1 MDDKSLKKFIF
12 QPNLNQLRFI
22 ELYLDISQ
30 RRTMISIAN
39 ELEIT
44 TQAIWKWF
52 NDINFVEWINS
63 KRDELLAKSLIP
75 IYLAAIRKAIS
86 GDYNFAKLLLEIK
99 KEYMPAISHNI
110 SIKITEIVIT
120 HVIEVINKYIEDD
133 NLKRKIGEELIKINL
148 N

>member
-1 MDDKSLKKFIF
+1 MGNNSLIKFSF

-30 RRTMISIAN
+30 RRTMKSIAD

-44 TQAIWKWF
+44 VQAIWKWF

-75 IYLAAIRKAIS
+75 IYLAAVRKAIS
-86 GDYNFAKLLLEIK
+86 GDYNFTKLLLEIK
-99 KEYMPAISHNI
+99 KEYIPAISHNI
-110 SIKITEIVIT
+110 SIKVTEIVIT
-120 HVIEVINKYIEDD
+120 HVVSVLNKFIEDD
-133 NLKRKIGEELIKINL
+133 NLKRKIGEELTRINL